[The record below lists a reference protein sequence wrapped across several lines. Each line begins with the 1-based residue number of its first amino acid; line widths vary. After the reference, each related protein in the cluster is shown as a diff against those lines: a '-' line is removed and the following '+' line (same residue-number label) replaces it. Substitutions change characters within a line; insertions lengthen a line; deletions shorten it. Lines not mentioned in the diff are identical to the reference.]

1 MCTNVTGPNTATVVT
16 FATPVGSLLNIG
28 DTAYAA
34 TLNAGVATTAP
45 ILSGIILA
53 KTSTTITIDS
63 SPAAATVP
71 TIGQFIMFIKNA
83 VAESHGARGYYLEFK
98 LENNSTSPVELFAV
112 GSSVMKS
119 YP

>member
-1 MCTNVTGPNTATVVT
+1 MSKKNVGIYNNTIITKQINV
-16 FATPVGSLLNIG
+16 SILNIG
-28 DTAYAA
+28 DNVYAA
-34 TLNAGVATTAP
+34 TLTAGVATTQP
-45 ILSGIILA
+45 ILAGVVTG

-63 SPAAATVP
+63 SSASATTP

-98 LENNSTSPVELFAV
+98 LENDSTDPVELFSV